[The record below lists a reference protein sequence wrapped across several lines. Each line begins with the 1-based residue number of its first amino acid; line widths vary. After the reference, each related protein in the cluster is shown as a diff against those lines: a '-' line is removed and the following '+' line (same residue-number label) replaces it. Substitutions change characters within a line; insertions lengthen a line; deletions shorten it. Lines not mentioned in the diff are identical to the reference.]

1 MIDARPSIALRTEI
15 SPFTASCAR
24 RSRVLNGQFALNHTS
39 LPRRHHAAICLT
51 SSPRSW
57 NRTKYTYDAQGRTA
71 TRTVTI
77 DGVALA
83 TLFGRDSLGRV
94 TSVTYPSGKVLSIA
108 YADGRVSALHL
119 DGAPLAT
126 SIAYFPFG
134 GPESWVFGNGTQYLR
149 AIDANGRIAAFTTP
163 RGDKS
168 LAFDAAGRIT
178 RIDRHVGET
187 TDSQAFGYDTTGRL
201 TSFAGYTSQAPLE
214 TQSFTYDAN
223 GNRLTATLNATTRAY
238 SYVAGSN
245 RLASVS
251 GLYANTWDAAGN
263 LLADGQRSFT
273 YDARGRLA
281 SATMG
286 ALTTTYRHNARGQ
299 RVMKTNAQE
308 TVRYLHDEAGHLLGE
323 YGPSG
328 TPLREYVW
336 LGDTPLAVLGREPAF
351 CAEGASP
358 PCEGVAYLWTDH
370 LNSPREATNAA
381 NRRIWAWES
390 LPFGE
395 SAPNESPEGLAP
407 FTLNLRFPGQ
417 YFDRETGLHQN
428 SQREYAPFVGQ
439 YTQTDPIGIAAG
451 PNPLSYVNNTPL
463 SRTDSLGLW
472 ACSSE
477 QYADLYFDTFL
488 GFNETLADEGLRS
501 VLSIAGLG
509 SALAAEVNGMTSMQ
523 ALNYIVRQYV
533 FSPRAFRGEMTISA
547 AGRVFNAA
555 LARGMIISSLGP
567 LATVEAGLAFGASIQ
582 AYQRCIQACF
592 P

>member
-1 MIDARPSIALRTEI
+1 M
-15 SPFTASCAR
+15 
-24 RSRVLNGQFALNHTS
+24 
-39 LPRRHHAAICLT
+39 
-51 SSPRSW
+51 
-57 NRTKYTYDAQGRTA
+57 
-71 TRTVTI
+71 TI
-77 DGVALA
+77 DGVALV

-108 YADGRVSALHL
+108 YADGRASALHL

-178 RIDRHVGET
+178 RIDRHEGEAT
-187 TDSQAFGYDTTGRL
+187 HSQAFGYDATGRL
-201 TSFAGYTSQAPLE
+201 TSFAGFTSQAPLE

-273 YDARGRLA
+273 YNARGRLA

-286 ALTTTYRHNARGQ
+286 AITTTYRHSARGQ

-323 YGPSG
+323 YAATGAA
-328 TPLREYVW
+328 LREYVW

-395 SAPNESPEGLAP
+395 SAPNESPEGLAA

-428 SQREYAPFVGQ
+428 WYRNYGPAVGR
-439 YTQTDPIGIAAG
+439 YGEGDPIGLLGGSNVYIYVGGNPINYFDHSGLYWLRQRWQAPGTVGRPGTPVPPGGPMSEFIEQWVPAGYTFGEMHDNFVDWATSQAMPDWLANIPSMPLMFGAAVFTEM
-451 PNPLSYVNNTPL
+451 L
-463 SRTDSLGLW
+463 RSLGVIPQPTPPVP
-472 ACSSE
+472 CK
-477 QYADLYFDTFL
+477 
-488 GFNETLADEGLRS
+488 
-501 VLSIAGLG
+501 
-509 SALAAEVNGMTSMQ
+509 
-523 ALNYIVRQYV
+523 
-533 FSPRAFRGEMTISA
+533 
-547 AGRVFNAA
+547 
-555 LARGMIISSLGP
+555 
-567 LATVEAGLAFGASIQ
+567 
-582 AYQRCIQACF
+582 
-592 P
+592 

>member
-1 MIDARPSIALRTEI
+1 M
-15 SPFTASCAR
+15 
-24 RSRVLNGQFALNHTS
+24 
-39 LPRRHHAAICLT
+39 
-51 SSPRSW
+51 
-57 NRTKYTYDAQGRTA
+57 
-71 TRTVTI
+71 
-77 DGVALA
+77 
-83 TLFGRDSLGRV
+83 
-94 TSVTYPSGKVLSIA
+94 LSIT

-119 DGAPLAT
+119 NGAPLAT

-178 RIDRHVGET
+178 RIDRHEGEAT
-187 TDSQAFGYDTTGRL
+187 HSQAFGYDATGRL
-201 TSFAGYTSQAPLE
+201 TSFAGFTSQAPLE

-238 SYVAGSN
+238 GYVAGSN

-263 LLADGQRSFT
+263 LLSDGQRSFT

-286 ALTTTYRHNARGQ
+286 AITTTYRHNARGQ
-299 RVMKTNAQE
+299 RVLKMNAQE

-323 YGPSG
+323 YGPTG

-395 SAPNESPEGLAP
+395 SAPNESPEGLAS

-417 YFDRETGLHQN
+417 YFDSETGATENHFRTYES
-428 SQREYAPFVGQ
+428 SQGRFLQ
-439 YTQTDPIGIAAG
+439 FDPASFEGG
-451 PNPLSYVNNTPL
+451 PNPYLYAIASPISRYDPDGLSSLCFDRAAGTIFLYSSTGLRLGEYAAGNNVIPGAATWPDGTYPFSWYNQFSSPQISFGSNGNFIFSVL
-463 SRTDSLGLW
+463 GRSGMGVHSGRLGPSSRTEG
-472 ACSSE
+472 CIR
-477 QYADLYFDTFL
+477 T
-488 GFNETLADEGLRS
+488 TDEGTGAIRDMHSSDPLTYIT
-501 VLSIAGLG
+501 VG
-509 SALAAEVNGMTSMQ
+509 SSC
-523 ALNYIVRQYV
+523 
-533 FSPRAFRGEMTISA
+533 P
-547 AGRVFNAA
+547 
-555 LARGMIISSLGP
+555 
-567 LATVEAGLAFGASIQ
+567 
-582 AYQRCIQACF
+582 
-592 P
+592 